1 MSIFCCPQPL
11 QRYFDIIIFTKYPI
25 KAIYWIFSSGN
36 MFTILSI
43 FKNLLVEHNRGTIIH
58 PGSPSRGYKPQTK
71 IFSQETAHLQKGR
84 CFSQGSLY
92 SLLSC
97 ELGQHLN
104 EDVESNWG
112 WQMMGQ
118 ISTGGLNVVWYARVE
133 YCSIVWFG
141 MLNWALYD
149 EFTVWYTRGVQAA

>member
-1 MSIFCCPQPL
+1 MSTIKGRRTIF
-11 QRYFDIIIFTKYPI
+11 
-25 KAIYWIFSSGN
+25 
-36 MFTILSI
+36 
-43 FKNLLVEHNRGTIIH
+43 H

-71 IFSQETAHLQKGR
+71 IFRQETKHLQKGR
-84 CFSQGSLY
+84 YFSQGSLY

-118 ISTGGLNVVWYARVE
+118 ISTGGLNVVWYARVG
-133 YCSIVWFG
+133 YCNIVWFG
-141 MLNWALYD
+141 MLYNTLVCHLAPGAQVPRAGLLGD
-149 EFTVWYTRGVQAA
+149 HQARGCTICMGGNIHPSRYILGIMNMEDAS